1 MRSVRAVWGGMLDIR
16 PGERLRV
23 LFMALYLLCV
33 LFAYYIIKTASR
45 ALFLNQFD
53 IDKLPYLQML
63 VAVMGGVLAYLY
75 TKVAVQTSLRR
86 AVGWTTGLAAGC
98 LVLFWWLIPGLG
110 ESRAHH
116 AFASMMLYV
125 FNVWVSMFS
134 IVMVSQGWLV
144 AANVF
149 NPREA
154 KRVYGLLG
162 LAAVAGAWFGGE
174 FTRMKVQALGTRNL
188 LWASVVLVMLAYAAF
203 RAIIAVKGVDLSGAR
218 AAQDAS
224 ESFCFRE
231 IPAAIRR
238 HRHLQ
243 VIIWIML
250 LMFMVD
256 SMLDYQFSAMA
267 KKAYRGDQLTA
278 FLGGFY
284 GRYLNFLSF
293 GLQFFLTVPLVRLV
307 GLGGALQAMP
317 ITMAAFSLA
326 TFSAPGLWTT
336 ALARLSEAG
345 SRYSVNRTGMEL
357 LYVPLPAELKNRTKA
372 FVDICID
379 RAGRGLGGLLLLAL
393 TAINFAE
400 TREIALATFVLSCVW
415 IGLATVARKEYVH
428 TVRKRLEARR
438 LDFDSLRVNVQD
450 PVTVGLLEQAASSEN
465 PRQVVYALSLLAE
478 APQYDLKPLL
488 GRLARH
494 SSPEVRGK
502 TYELARSIRFEG
514 VLDSALKEV
523 WGSAPGEEGSI
534 RQAVA
539 YILSFSEQATELTH
553 LFLDHPNWV
562 VGEGALE
569 ALQREAAADFVTNVW
584 LATAAAD
591 ENPQRRCLAALAVG
605 VRGDQGTEVLFR
617 LLEDADPRVV
627 RAAFRAAG
635 SVQNRAYLP
644 ALVRRLA
651 EPRLRAAAI
660 DALATFDSRICG
672 ALGDFMKDP
681 HLPLAAR
688 RQIPRVLRR
697 FPDQHS
703 VDVLLGAIGHADL
716 GIRHA
721 AVKALNQVRK
731 EAPDLDYGAPAV
743 TRQILEE
750 ARCYFRLH
758 AALRP
763 FRERCRPGTPSGL
776 LARSIDE
783 RLRNTLER
791 LFRLLGLR
799 YPARQIYATYIAVTR
814 RQTEEFAAALEF
826 LDNLLDRE
834 LKKVLIPLLDD
845 SGADDGAR
853 EMFGVEPPSAE
864 AAIRELIR
872 SSDPWLK
879 ACAIAAAA
887 ELKLGGLREEISAE
901 AERAGAD
908 VIEVA
913 RAAVA
918 ALALR

>member
-1 MRSVRAVWGGMLDIR
+1 MRGIRAVWRSMLDVR

-45 ALFLNQFD
+45 ALFLNKFD

-63 VAVMGGVLAYLY
+63 IAVVGGILAYLY
-75 TKVAVQTSLRR
+75 TKVAVQASLRR
-86 AVGWTTGLAAGC
+86 AVGWTSGLAAAC
-98 LVLFWWLIPGLG
+98 LVLFWWLIPDPKDPH
-110 ESRAHH
+110 ANH
-116 AFASMMLYV
+116 AFASAMLYV

-174 FTRMKVQALGTRNL
+174 FTRIKVQALGTRNL
-188 LWASVVLVMLAYAAF
+188 LWASVVLVLLGYAAF
-203 RAIIAVKGVDLSGAR
+203 RAIAALKEVDLRGAR
-218 AAQDAS
+218 AVHDES
-224 ESFCFRE
+224 ESFRFKE

-267 KKAYRGDQLTA
+267 KKAYQGDQLTA

-293 GLQFFLTVPLVRLV
+293 ALQFFLTVPLVRLV
-307 GLGGALQAMP
+307 GLGGTLQAMP

-326 TFSAPGLWTT
+326 TFSVPGLWTA

-345 SRYSVNRTGMEL
+345 SRYTVNRTGMEL

-379 RAGRGLGGLLLLAL
+379 RAGRGLGGLLLLLL
-393 TAINFAE
+393 TAIHFSE
-400 TREIALATFVLSCVW
+400 PREIALATFALSCIW
-415 IGLATVARKEYVH
+415 IGFATLARKEYVQ

-450 PVTVGLLEQAASSEN
+450 PVTVRLLEQAASGDN
-465 PRQVVYALSLLAE
+465 ARQVCYALSLLGE

-488 GRLARH
+488 GKLARH

-502 TYELARSIRFEG
+502 TYELARTVRFEG
-514 VLDSALKEV
+514 VLDTALKEV
-523 WGSAPGEEGSI
+523 WASQPGEDGSI
-534 RQAVA
+534 RAAVA
-539 YILSFSEQATELTH
+539 YILSLSDQAAELTH

-569 ALQREAAADFVTNVW
+569 ALQREAAADFVTNEW
-584 LATAAAD
+584 LAASAIDASA
-591 ENPQRRCLAALAVG
+591 QRRCLAALAVG

-617 LLEDADPRVV
+617 LLEDRDPRVV
-627 RAAFRAAG
+627 RAALRAAG
-635 SVQNRAYLP
+635 SVQNRAYLA

-660 DALATFDSRICG
+660 DALAAYGSRICG
-672 ALGDFMKDP
+672 ALGDFIEDQEITMT
-681 HLPLAAR
+681 AR
-688 RQIPRVLRR
+688 RHIPRVLRR
-697 FPDQHS
+697 LPDQRT
-703 VDVLLGAIGHADL
+703 VNVLLGAIGHQDL
-716 GIRHA
+716 GIRYA
-721 AVKALNQVRK
+721 AVKALNQMRK
-731 EAPDLDYGAPAV
+731 SAPELDYGAPAV

-750 ARCYFRLH
+750 AQSYFRLT
-758 AALRP
+758 AALEP
-763 FRERCRPGTPSGL
+763 FRGERRPGTAAAL

-799 YPARQIYATYIAVTR
+799 YPPKQIYAAYMAVNR

-826 LDNLLDRE
+826 LDNVLDRE
-834 LKKVLIPLLDD
+834 LKRVLMPLLD
-845 SGADDGAR
+845 SAGNEGGAGR
-853 EMFGVEPPSAE
+853 ELFGVEPLPAE
-864 AAIRELIR
+864 GAIRELIR

-879 ACAIAAAA
+879 ACAIAAAG
-887 ELKLGGLREEISAE
+887 ELKLGGLRGEILAE
-901 AERAGAD
+901 ADRAGAD
-908 VIEVA
+908 VTEVA

-918 ALALR
+918 ALG